1 MQLGTR
7 LECVGSLPRVSGACQ
22 DSAREFAERRLRLAR
37 RLSGVAERLAGSWE
51 GLEDFAEGIEKITRN
66 TLGDHRRMIVRL
78 TVGNAG
84 GCRIAGVR
92 S

>member
-22 DSAREFAERRLRLAR
+22 DSAREFAERRPRLAR
-37 RLSGVAERLAGSWE
+37 RLSG
-51 GLEDFAEGIEKITRN
+51 DFAEGIKKITRN
-66 TLGDHRRMIVRL
+66 TLGDHRRKIVRL

-92 S
+92 T